1 MKDFHF
7 LKPVGTD
14 TDTDTHGHSWCMIG
28 SRRPVVNWWRSSSHR
43 SAPAPRP
50 HVPACAPSRFQPQRP
65 RPLRYYVRTCALDPT
80 TNLTPTRAARG
91 HVARGARNY
100 AHAGTRRDG
109 QKKCM
114 VPPAFHLPLS
124 LSCTTAKH
132 GNCSKALEA
141 THGATQRSLHLRL
154 AYSAMLGY

>member
-1 MKDFHF
+1 MVTADAW
-7 LKPVGTD
+7 LGPAGLWWTGED
-14 TDTDTHGHSWCMIG
+14 RARIAARPRHGRMCPHVL
-28 SRRPVVNWWRSSSHR
+28 RPVSNRNGRDPYVTT
-43 SAPAPRP
+43 
-50 HVPACAPSRFQPQRP
+50 
-65 RPLRYYVRTCALDPT
+65 YVRVRSIPRQTSPPPVPRADT
-80 TNLTPTRAARG
+80 SRAAR
-91 HVARGARNY
+91 VTTRTPER
-100 AHAGTRRDG
+100 AGTG
-109 QKKCM
+109 KKKCM